1 MKEMKVLHLST
12 SDVDNGGA
20 RAAYRLHQGLRSLG
34 CTSQMLVRAKFSHE
48 NTVIAERSLQ
58 TKLGPPISSLP
69 LRFYS
74 KRNSAMFALQWFP
87 DVLERRARHFN
98 PDIINLHWVCNGYLQ
113 IETLPKFNKPLV
125 WTLHDVWPF
134 TGGCDYIRDCENFKE
149 SCGNCPQLLSG
160 TSWDLSRWVWQR
172 KKKSWE
178 NLNLTIVA
186 TSSWM
191 ADCARASSLFKH
203 LRIETIPLGLDTGK
217 YRPINKQIAR
227 NLLNL
232 PQDKQLVLFGA
243 INATSDRRKGFHLLL
258 PALQQISSSGW
269 QDCLELVVFGSSK
282 PEQPIDLGF
291 NTHYLGFM
299 HDDIALAL
307 IYAAADVMIVPS
319 IQEAFGQTASESLS
333 CGTPVVAFNT
343 TGLKD
348 IVDHQQNGYLAKP
361 FEVEDLAKGIVWVLE
376 DKERQQ
382 KLQYHAREK
391 SLQTFSAEIQ
401 ARRYLSLYE
410 EILKD
415 CK

>member
-1 MKEMKVLHLST
+1 M
-12 SDVDNGGA
+12 
-20 RAAYRLHQGLRSLG
+20 
-34 CTSQMLVRAKFSHE
+34 FS
-48 NTVIAERSLQ
+48 
-58 TKLGPPISSLP
+58 
-69 LRFYS
+69 
-74 KRNSAMFALQWFP
+74 LQWFP

-113 IETLPKFNKPLV
+113 IETLSKFNKPLV
-125 WTLHDVWPF
+125 WTLHDMWPF

-172 KKKSWE
+172 KHKAWG

-203 LRIETIPLGLDTGK
+203 LRVETVPLGLDTAK
-217 YRPINKQIAR
+217 YRPIDKQVAR

-243 INATSDRRKGFHLLL
+243 INATSDPRKGFHLLL

-269 QDCLELVVFGSSK
+269 QERLELVVFGSSQ

-291 NTHYLGFM
+291 NTHYLGFV
-299 HDDIALAL
+299 HDDLALAL
-307 IYAAADVMIVPS
+307 IYAAADVAIVPS

-333 CGTPVVAFNT
+333 CGTPVVAFNAN
-343 TGLKD
+343 GLKD

-361 FEVEDLAKGIVWVLE
+361 FEVEDLAQGIIWVLE

-382 KLQYHAREK
+382 KLRYHAREK

-410 EILKD
+410 EILEA